1 METAGPLKQV
11 LLTLQRRADSKN
23 QPAEFS
29 WEALNNILQNVQGNS
44 IDYASFKAEFDAD
57 PSMKEF
63 IKGFNSAGVVIKT
76 RNKADEPEV
85 GGGQDKG
92 ASDINAMAKRAAA
105 KEIGA

>member
-11 LLTLQRRADSKN
+11 LLTLQRRADIKN

-29 WEALNNILQNVQGNS
+29 WEALNNILQNVQGTS

-57 PSMKEF
+57 PTMKTF
-63 IKGFNSAGVVIKT
+63 IKGFNSQGVVIKT
-76 RNKADEPEV
+76 RNKDTDEPQV
-85 GGGQDKG
+85 GDQDKG
-92 ASDINAMAKRAAA
+92 ASDINTMAKRAAA